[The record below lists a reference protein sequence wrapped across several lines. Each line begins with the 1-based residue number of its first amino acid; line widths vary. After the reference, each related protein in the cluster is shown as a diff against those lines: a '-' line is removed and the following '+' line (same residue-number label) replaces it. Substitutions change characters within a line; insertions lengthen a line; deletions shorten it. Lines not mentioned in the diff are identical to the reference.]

1 VPAVP
6 VRLGEVGIRPWARV
20 NGPAFSAERVVQE
33 ANDVA
38 RDRGWGTS
46 FRGVCVLRAGTK
58 GETRVVIEPFTL
70 ENLRMSGI
78 EFGSGDWVI
87 VSQR

>member
-1 VPAVP
+1 MR
-6 VRLGEVGIRPWARV
+6 VRQPSHGQNHSAGRA
-20 NGPAFSAERVVQE
+20 GAERVVQE